1 MEPKKHC
8 EDCGYDHPTE
18 ECPRIKAMPGG
29 ASSVVEPAPPY
40 ESHGYVLATVHRT
53 RVEAATKIILG
64 AMDLLKNKIGTVD
77 GKDPEVIDA
86 AQKFLVKEWAEG

>member
-1 MEPKKHC
+1 MDKSCSICGWTHEG
-8 EDCGYDHPTE
+8 DCPIR
-18 ECPRIKAMPGG
+18 PRLPSG
-29 ASSVVEPAPPY
+29 SSGTTTKDEPALPY